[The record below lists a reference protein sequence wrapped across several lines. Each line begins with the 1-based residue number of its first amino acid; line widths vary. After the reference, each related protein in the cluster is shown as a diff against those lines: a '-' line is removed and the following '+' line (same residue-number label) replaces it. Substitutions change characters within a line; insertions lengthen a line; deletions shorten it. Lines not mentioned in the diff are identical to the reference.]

1 MTATYDA
8 DLQLFIN
15 GAWRSGEG
23 REARPVF
30 NPATANV
37 IADLPVA
44 TAADLD
50 EALAAAER
58 GWPLWRAKTPDERAA
73 LMRKAAGLIRERA
86 DHIATLLTLEQGKPI
101 AEARG
106 EVLSASGLLE
116 YFAEQGKRIEGRV
129 VQRPAGQRAMVLK
142 QPVGPV
148 AAFSPWN
155 FPVNLMIKKVAPA
168 LAAGCVVIAKA
179 PEETPGCTS
188 AIMRCL
194 IDAGIPGDAV
204 QLVYGNPDMISRHLL
219 GSPVIRK
226 VSFTGSTAVGKHLM
240 KLAADRVQ
248 RITMELGGHAP
259 VLVFDDCDLES
270 TLDRVV
276 TQKFRNAGQV
286 CVSPTRFYVQQG
298 IYDAFV
304 AGFAA
309 RTAHVKVGS
318 GLDPA
323 TQMGPLANA
332 RRAPALEALVADAT
346 AKGAR
351 LIAGGAATGEGYFFQ
366 PTALAD
372 VPLDADAMNQ
382 EPFGPMA
389 LIRPFATEEDALEQ
403 ANRLPY
409 GLAAFAFT
417 ENGRRINRITDGLE
431 SGMIGIN
438 SFVISANDM
447 PFGGIKESGFGSE
460 SGPEGL
466 DGYLATKAVHI
477 Y

>member
-23 REARPVF
+23 REARPVY
-30 NPATANV
+30 NPATAAT
-37 IADLPVA
+37 IAELPVA

-50 EALAAAER
+50 EALAAAAR
-58 GWPLWRAKTPDERAA
+58 GWPVWRAKTPDERAA

-106 EVLSASGLLE
+106 EVLSASSLLE

-194 IDAGIPGDAV
+194 ADAGIPGDVV

-219 GSPVIRK
+219 GSEVIRK

-259 VLVFDDCDLES
+259 VLVFDDCDLET

-286 CVSPTRFYVQQG
+286 CVSPTRFYVQDG

-304 AGFAA
+304 KGFGE
-309 RTAHVKVGS
+309 RTARVKIGS
-318 GLDPA
+318 GLDAGPDGAARQCAPRPGAGGDDCRCDCKGRAGDCGRRRDGRGLFLPA
-323 TQMGPLANA
+323 DGAGRRSA
-332 RRAPALEALVADAT
+332 RRRCDEQRTLWPDGADPAVRDRRRR
-346 AKGAR
+346 AR
-351 LIAGGAATGEGYFFQ
+351 TGEPAALWPGSLRLHRKRPPHQ
-366 PTALAD
+366 PRRRWHRKRHGG
-372 VPLDADAMNQ
+372 NQ
-382 EPFGPMA
+382 QLRHLG
-389 LIRPFATEEDALEQ
+389 Q
-403 ANRLPY
+403 
-409 GLAAFAFT
+409 
-417 ENGRRINRITDGLE
+417 
-431 SGMIGIN
+431 
-438 SFVISANDM
+438 
-447 PFGGIKESGFGSE
+447 
-460 SGPEGL
+460 
-466 DGYLATKAVHI
+466 
-477 Y
+477 